1 MSEPDPT
8 PHKFYAN
15 ENFPLPAVTYLRTL
29 GHDVVT
35 TKEAGLSNR
44 GIPDLDVLEYAISV
58 QRAVVTFNKR
68 DFVRLH
74 NERNRKHSGIVV
86 CSEDRDY
93 KALAER
99 IHNQVQTLTCLA
111 EQLIRIDRP
120 QQQ

>member
-1 MSEPDPT
+1 MNEPEST
-8 PHKFYAN
+8 SHKFYAN
-15 ENFPLPAVTYLRTL
+15 ENFPLPAVTCLRAL

-35 TKEAGLSNR
+35 TNEVGFSNR
-44 GIPDLDVLEYAISV
+44 GLPDSDVLEYAISV
-58 QRAVVTFNKR
+58 QRVVVTFNRR

-74 NERNRKHSGIVV
+74 FAKAGKHSGIVV

-99 IHNQVQTLTCLA
+99 IHSQVRTLTSLS

-120 QQQ
+120 QA

>member
-1 MSEPDPT
+1 MSEPDSAY
-8 PHKFYAN
+8 HKFYAN
-15 ENFPLPAVTYLRTL
+15 ENFPLPAVTHLRTL

-35 TKEAGLSNR
+35 TEESGLSNR
-44 GIPDLDVLEYAISV
+44 GIPDSDVLEYAMRV
-58 QRAVVTFNKR
+58 RRAVVTFNRR

-74 NERNRKHSGIVV
+74 NARSGKHSGIVV

-99 IHNQVQTLTCLA
+99 IHHRVQALTSLS

-120 QQQ
+120 QP